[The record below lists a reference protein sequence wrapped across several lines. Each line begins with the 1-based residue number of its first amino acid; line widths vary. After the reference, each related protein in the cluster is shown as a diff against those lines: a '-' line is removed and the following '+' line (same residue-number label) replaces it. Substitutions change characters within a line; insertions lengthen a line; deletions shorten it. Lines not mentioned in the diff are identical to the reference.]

1 MTMHLE
7 QSLILHVRDAELVE
21 MLNDLRDTTVSLES
35 LKCRCLLCRINMLLC

>member
-21 MLNDLRDTTVSLES
+21 MLKDLRDTTM
-35 LKCRCLLCRINMLLC
+35 KQT